1 MAVPHI
7 CPHPASG
14 AVFASRN
21 CTRTGM
27 DSMTENTDLKRAIGL
42 MSGTSMDGIDLALVE
57 TDGDQVVRRG
67 ATSFTAYD
75 AGFRKR
81 LEQALDTAKTIEVRS
96 ERPGDLSVLEADLTD
111 RHAVAVETFLLREGL
126 AAGDI
131 DVVGFHGQTVLHRP
145 QQALTVQLGDGERL
159 AARLGIDVVYDLRA
173 RDMTLGGQGAPLVP
187 AYHRALAAGLPAEW
201 AKETPVVFVNI
212 GGISNITYI
221 GPDGDLR
228 AFDSGPG
235 NTLIDQWVTRHAGI
249 PYDWGGAIASEGRV
263 LSGLANR
270 YLSSPFFTAK
280 ERVSLDR
287 NDFALPDDSEAG
299 LEDGARTL
307 AFVTAAAIAKAQ
319 VHLPE
324 KPKLWIL
331 TGGGRHN
338 RLIVE
343 DLTVATPHTGQVIVA
358 EEAGLN
364 GDSMEAE
371 AWAWLAV
378 RSLRG
383 LPLTYPGTTGVREPA
398 TGGVLARGKA
408 SGMPA

>member
-1 MAVPHI
+1 MA
-7 CPHPASG
+7 
-14 AVFASRN
+14 
-21 CTRTGM
+21 TGG
-27 DSMTENTDLKRAIGL
+27 DLKRAIGL
-42 MSGTSMDGIDLALVE
+42 MSGTSMDGIDLAMVE

-67 ATSFTAYD
+67 ASSFTPYD
-75 AGFRKR
+75 AKFRKR
-81 LEQALDTAKTIEVRS
+81 LEGGLETAKVIAQRS
-96 ERPGDLSVLEADLTD
+96 ERPLDLADLETELTSL
-111 RHAVAVETFLLREGL
+111 HAAAVEAFLQREGL
-126 AAGDI
+126 TAKDI

-145 QQALTVQLGDGERL
+145 HRALTVQLGDGAAL
-159 AARLGIDVVYDLRA
+159 AKRLGIDVVYDLRA
-173 RDMTLGGQGAPLVP
+173 HDMTLGGQGAPLVP
-187 AYHRALAAGLPAEW
+187 AYHRALAARLPDEW

-235 NTLIDQWVTRHAGI
+235 NTLIDQWVSRHAGI
-249 PYDWGGAIASEGRV
+249 PYDSGGAIASEGRV

-270 YLSSPFFTAK
+270 YLTSPFFTAK
-280 ERVSLDR
+280 ERMSLDR
-287 NDFALPDDSEAG
+287 NDFQVPNDKEAG

-319 VHLPE
+319 AHLPE

-343 DLTVATPHTGQVIVA
+343 DLTVATRHTGQVIVA
-358 EEAGLN
+358 EKAGLN

-378 RSLRG
+378 RSMRG
-383 LPLTYPGTTGVREPA
+383 LPLTYPGTTGVKEPA
-398 TGGVLARGKA
+398 TDGVLALK
-408 SGMPA
+408 

>member
-1 MAVPHI
+1 MA
-7 CPHPASG
+7 
-14 AVFASRN
+14 
-21 CTRTGM
+21 TGG
-27 DSMTENTDLKRAIGL
+27 DLKRAIGL
-42 MSGTSMDGIDLALVE
+42 MSGTSMDGIDLAMLE
-57 TDGDQVVRRG
+57 TDGDQVIRRG
-67 ATSFTAYD
+67 ASSFTAYD
-75 AGFRKR
+75 ASFRKL
-81 LEQALDTAKTIEVRS
+81 LEKALATAKAIEVRS
-96 ERPGDLSVLEADLTD
+96 ERPDELADLEAELTD
-111 RHAVAVETFLLREGL
+111 RHAAAVEAFLLREGL
-126 AAGDI
+126 TAKDI

-145 QQALTVQLGDGERL
+145 QQALTVQLGDGEAL
-159 AARLGIDVVYDLRA
+159 AKRLGIDVVYDLRA
-173 RDMTLGGQGAPLVP
+173 HDMTLGGQGAPLVP
-187 AYHRALAAGLPAEW
+187 AYHRALTAGLSGEW

-235 NTLIDQWVTRHAGI
+235 NTLIDQWVKRHAGI
-249 PYDWGGAIASEGRV
+249 PYDSGGAIASEGRV

-280 ERVSLDR
+280 ERISLDR
-287 NDFALPDDSEAG
+287 NDFQVPDDKDAG

-319 VHLPE
+319 AHLPE

-343 DLTVATPHTGQVIVA
+343 DLTVATRHTGQVIVA

-378 RSLRG
+378 RSMLG
-383 LPLTYPGTTGVREPA
+383 LPLTYPGTTGVKEPA
-398 TGGVLARGKA
+398 TGGVLARR
-408 SGMPA
+408 

>member
-1 MAVPHI
+1 MAMQGTP
-7 CPHPASG
+7 
-14 AVFASRN
+14 
-21 CTRTGM
+21 
-27 DSMTENTDLKRAIGL
+27 KRAIGL
-42 MSGTSMDGIDLALVE
+42 MSGTSMDGIDLAMLE
-57 TDGDQVVRRG
+57 TDGDSLVSRG
-67 ATSFTAYD
+67 ASSFTPYD
-75 AGFRKR
+75 ARFRKR
-81 LEQALDTAKTIEVRS
+81 LEAALETAKTIEVRTD
-96 ERPGDLSVLEADLTD
+96 RPGDLSELEAELTD
-111 RHAVAVETFLLREGL
+111 RHAAAVETFLAREGL
-126 AAGDI
+126 TTSDI

-145 QQALTVQLGDGERL
+145 LKALTVQLGDGARL
-159 AARLGIDVVYDLRA
+159 AERLGIDVVYDLRA

-187 AYHRALAAGLPAEW
+187 AYHRALAVGLPEEW
-201 AKETPVVFVNI
+201 AGETPVAFVNI
-212 GGISNITYI
+212 GGISNITYV

-249 PYDWGGAIASEGRV
+249 PYDAGGAIASEGRV

-280 ERVSLDR
+280 ERISLDR
-287 NDFALPDDSEAG
+287 NDFQLPDDSEVG

-319 VHLPE
+319 AHLPQ

-343 DLTVATPHTGQVIVA
+343 DLTVATRHTGQVIVA

-378 RSLRG
+378 RSLAG
-383 LPLTYPGTTGVREPA
+383 LPLTYPGTTGVNEAA
-398 TGGVLARGKA
+398 TGGVLARGKTA
-408 SGMPA
+408 DRS

>member
-1 MAVPHI
+1 MAKQ
-7 CPHPASG
+7 G
-14 AVFASRN
+14 
-21 CTRTGM
+21 T
-27 DSMTENTDLKRAIGL
+27 LKRAIGL

-57 TDGDQVVRRG
+57 TDGDKVVRRG
-67 ATSFTAYD
+67 ASSFTAYD
-75 AGFRKR
+75 PQFRKQ
-81 LEQALDTAKTIEVRS
+81 LEQALETAKAIKVRG
-96 ERPGDLSVLEADLTD
+96 ERPDDLSGLEAELTD
-111 RHAVAVETFLLREGL
+111 RHVAAVEAFLLREGL
-126 AAGDI
+126 AADDI
-131 DVVGFHGQTVLHRP
+131 DVIGFHGQTVLHRP
-145 QQALTVQLGDGERL
+145 LEALTVQLGDGARL
-159 AARLGIDVVYDLRA
+159 TERLGIDVVYDMRA
-173 RDMTLGGQGAPLVP
+173 HDMTLGGQGAPLVP

-212 GGISNITYI
+212 GGISNITYV
-221 GPDGDLR
+221 GPDDDLR

-235 NTLIDQWVTRHAGI
+235 NMLIDQWVTRHAGI
-249 PYDWGGAIASEGRV
+249 PFDSGGAIASEGRV

-270 YLSSPFFTAK
+270 YLDSPFFTAK
-280 ERVSLDR
+280 ERISLDR
-287 NDFALPDDSEAG
+287 NDFTVPDDTEAG

-343 DLTVATPHTGQVIVA
+343 DLTVATRHTGQVILA

-383 LPLTYPGTTGVREPA
+383 LPLTYPGTTGARGPA
-398 TGGVLARGKA
+398 TGGVLARTRKA
-408 SGMPA
+408 

>member
-1 MAVPHI
+1 MALDGGV
-7 CPHPASG
+7 
-14 AVFASRN
+14 
-21 CTRTGM
+21 
-27 DSMTENTDLKRAIGL
+27 KRAIGL
-42 MSGTSMDGIDLALVE
+42 MSGTSMDGIDLAMLE
-57 TDGDQVVRRG
+57 TDGDGCVRRV
-67 ATSFTAYD
+67 AASFTAYD

-81 LEQALDTAKTIEVRS
+81 LEQALETAKAIESRS
-96 ERPGDLSVLEADLTD
+96 DRPGDLAQLEAALTD
-111 RHAVAVETFLLREGL
+111 RHAVAIEAFLTREGL
-126 AAGDI
+126 SANQI
-131 DVVGFHGQTVLHRP
+131 DVIGFHGQTVLHRP
-145 QQALTVQLGDGERL
+145 QKRLTVQLGDGEAL
-159 AARLGIDVVYDLRA
+159 ASRLGIDVVYDMRA
-173 RDMTLGGQGAPLVP
+173 HDMTLGGQGAPLVP
-187 AYHRALAAGLPAEW
+187 AYHRALAAGLAAEW
-201 AKETPVVFVNI
+201 AGELPVVFVNI

-221 GPDGDLR
+221 GADGDLR

-249 PYDWGGAIASEGRV
+249 PYDSGGAIASEGRV

-280 ERVSLDR
+280 ERISLDR
-287 NDFALPDDSEAG
+287 NDFQLPDDKDAG

-307 AFVTAAAIAKAQ
+307 AFVTAATIAKAQ
-319 VHLPE
+319 AHLPE

-343 DLTVATPHTGQVIVA
+343 DLTVATRHTGQVIVA

-383 LPLTYPGTTGVREPA
+383 LPLTYPGTTGVKEPA
-398 TGGVLARGKA
+398 TGGVLAQGKIA
-408 SGMPA
+408 APHILMDAQRIL

>member
-1 MAVPHI
+1 
-7 CPHPASG
+7 
-14 AVFASRN
+14 
-21 CTRTGM
+21 
-27 DSMTENTDLKRAIGL
+27 MTTHGTVKRAIGL
-42 MSGTSMDGIDLALVE
+42 MSGTSMDGIDLATLD
-57 TDGDQVVRRG
+57 TDGDRIVRRG

-75 AGFRKR
+75 AKFRKR
-81 LEQALDTAKTIEVRS
+81 LEQALVTAKSIKERS
-96 ERPGDLSVLEADLTD
+96 ERPGDLAELEAELTD
-111 RHAVAVETFLLREGL
+111 RHAMAVETFLVREGL
-126 AAGDI
+126 TASDI

-145 QQALTVQLGDGERL
+145 REALTVQLGDGDLL
-159 AARLGIDVVYDLRA
+159 AKRLGIDVVHDLRA
-173 RDMTLGGQGAPLVP
+173 NDMKLGGQGAPLVP
-187 AYHRALAAGLPAEW
+187 AYHRALAAGLSGDW
-201 AKETPVVFVNI
+201 AGETPVVFANI

-221 GPDGDLR
+221 GDDLL

-235 NTLIDQWVTRHAGI
+235 NTLIDQWVARHAGI
-249 PYDWGGAIASEGRV
+249 PYDSGGAIASEGRV
-263 LSGLANR
+263 LAGLANR

-280 ERVSLDR
+280 ERISLDR
-287 NDFALPDDSEAG
+287 NDFTLPEDADAG

-319 VHLPE
+319 AHLPE

-331 TGGGRHN
+331 SGGGRHN

-343 DLTVATPHTGQVIVA
+343 DLTVATRHTGQVIVA

-383 LPLTYPGTTGVREPA
+383 LALTYPGTTGVSEPA
-398 TGGVLARGKA
+398 TGGVLARA
-408 SGMPA
+408 

>member
-1 MAVPHI
+1 MVRHATV
-7 CPHPASG
+7 
-14 AVFASRN
+14 
-21 CTRTGM
+21 
-27 DSMTENTDLKRAIGL
+27 KRAIGL
-42 MSGTSMDGIDLALVE
+42 MSGTSMDGIDLALLD
-57 TDGDQVVRRG
+57 TDGDQMVARG
-67 ATSFTAYD
+67 ASSFTPYE

-81 LEQALDTAKTIEVRS
+81 LEAALVTARTIEARS
-96 ERPGDLSVLEADLTD
+96 DRPGDLTELEAELTD
-111 RHAVAVETFLLREGL
+111 RHASAVEAFLAREGL

-145 QQALTVQLGDGERL
+145 LEGLTVQLGDGQRL
-159 AARLGIDVVYDLRA
+159 ADRLGIDVVHDLRA
-173 RDMTLGGQGAPLVP
+173 NDMRLGGQGAPLVP
-187 AYHRALAAGLPAEW
+187 AYHRALAGGLPAEW
-201 AKETPVVFVNI
+201 ADETPVVFVNI
-212 GGISNITYI
+212 GGISNITYV

-235 NTLIDQWVTRHAGI
+235 NTLIDQWVNRHAGI
-249 PYDWGGAIASEGRV
+249 PYDSGGAIASEGRV

-270 YLSSPFFTAK
+270 YLSSPFFTAR

-287 NDFALPDDSEAG
+287 NDFQLPDDDEAG

-319 VHLPE
+319 AHLPE

-338 RLIVE
+338 QRIVE
-343 DLTVATPHTGQVIVA
+343 DLTVALRHTGQVIKA

-378 RSLRG
+378 RSLRE
-383 LPLTYPGTTGVREPA
+383 LPITYPGTTGVKQPA
-398 TGGVLARGKA
+398 TGGVLAQPKTKSMG
-408 SGMPA
+408 